1 MYDNEDGYLF
11 DKARQLWA
19 ETKDPKQVLAIMPK
33 RASAEIKILK
43 SYERYPGNHQK
54 AIRNVSTQE

>member
-1 MYDNEDGYLF
+1 
-11 DKARQLWA
+11 
-19 ETKDPKQVLAIMPK
+19 MPK

-54 AIRNVSTQE
+54 AIRNVSF